1 MLVAASAGAH
11 EGGRVVITE
20 PYNDRECLGK
30 VTAQARER
38 ANSPSVHLIARRHA
52 TTEELAA
59 WIQTLPQDND
69 TGDPLDGPKV
79 ECDVPQRLRI
89 PARRPNCLERAAIFM
104 AAAENIDPTAVY
116 ALATIDTDQGRH
128 TYPTKNGQPVV
139 LDPVLPRN
147 ALAAG
152 LDAIGAAAIGG
163 PVALTLSQALGWALS
178 IAEEPAAAYA
188 DAGEVLADAHATASA
203 ILEAGPIDRR
213 GLAALLWVLALAE
226 REQARW
232 WPGRAGAIRH
242 VVELLAERAPWLV
255 ADSPSCGCGPGA
267 CVKCARNGWRIE
279 WAPRRFFRA
288 VEDLIEPA
296 QHAVR
301 PLVKP
306 AIKLV
311 LTSYGVPPELVEVA
325 DRGIDA
331 ARGNRA
337 RPAVDTAARMTANT
351 ANTSED
357 A

>member
-1 MLVAASAGAH
+1 MIA
-11 EGGRVVITE
+11 E
-20 PYNDRECLGK
+20 PYNDRDCLGK
-30 VTAQARER
+30 ITAHARER
-38 ANSPSVHLIARRHA
+38 ATSPEVQLIARQRPSL
-52 TTEELAA
+52 EELAA
-59 WIQTLPQDND
+59 WLRTLPQDND

-79 ECDVPQRLRI
+79 ACDVPQRLRI
-89 PARRPNCLERAAIFM
+89 PTRRPNCVERSAIFL
-104 AAAENIDPTAVY
+104 AVAENIDPSAVY

-128 TYPTKNGQPVV
+128 TYPTVNGVPVV
-139 LDPVLPRN
+139 LDPVMPRN

-152 LDAIGAAAIGG
+152 LDAIGAGQVGG
-163 PVALTLSQALGWALS
+163 PVALTLSQALGWALA
-178 IAEEPAAAYA
+178 IAEEPAASYA
-188 DAGEVLADAHATASA
+188 DASEVLADAHATAWA

-255 ADSPSCGCGPGA
+255 VDPASCGCGPDGA

-288 VEDLIEPA
+288 VEDLLEPA
-296 QHAVR
+296 QRAVR

-337 RPAVDTAARMTANT
+337 RPAVDTAARTNT
-351 ANTSED
+351 KESEE